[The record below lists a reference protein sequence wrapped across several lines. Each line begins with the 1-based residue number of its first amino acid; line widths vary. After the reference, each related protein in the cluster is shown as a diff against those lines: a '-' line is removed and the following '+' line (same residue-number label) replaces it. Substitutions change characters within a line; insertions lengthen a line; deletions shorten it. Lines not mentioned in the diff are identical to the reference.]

1 MDMTDLK
8 PDIFLGQG
16 PRRTLD
22 YILEALGTH
31 QQVWAC
37 SRKASTYLQALRVLL
52 LLLVDYTKTEVYFIG
67 LVKVW
72 LHEHHLRKGFFGVL
86 KRAVSVVEDT
96 DPIPKFGF
104 LQRVSQSRSMLSCNT
119 KSTFGSG
126 R

>member
-8 PDIFLGQG
+8 PDIFLGQW
-16 PRRTLD
+16 PRRIFD

-31 QQVWAC
+31 QQLLAR

-52 LLLVDYTKTEVYFIG
+52 LLLVDYPKTKVNFVG

-86 KRAVSVVEDT
+86 E
-96 DPIPKFGF
+96 
-104 LQRVSQSRSMLSCNT
+104 
-119 KSTFGSG
+119 
-126 R
+126 